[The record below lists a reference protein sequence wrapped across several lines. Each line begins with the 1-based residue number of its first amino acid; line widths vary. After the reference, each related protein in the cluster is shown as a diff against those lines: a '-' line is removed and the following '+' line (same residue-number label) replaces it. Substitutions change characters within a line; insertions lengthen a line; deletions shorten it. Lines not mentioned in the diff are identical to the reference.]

1 MTRWFARLPVR
12 KKLAAAALIVSTVT
26 VVVTLIG
33 FTLFDIGLYRT
44 RAVEDVE
51 TLAGIVAENSA
62 AAVAFMDQPAAA
74 QTLAT
79 VRLREAVL
87 RACLYL
93 ESGELFA
100 SYQRDGSLVCPL
112 NAVPLAEGVFN
123 IAATVPI
130 LWDNQ
135 TWGTVYVERDFEWI
149 YQRMAIAA
157 AAGAAM
163 LLVVS
168 GLTFGLSRRLT
179 HHVSGPITRLAAE
192 AKSVGTSGYATPDI
206 PAGED
211 EVGDLVRAFNSMAV
225 RVRDANE
232 GLVREIDE
240 RKKVEAEREILLE
253 RERETSRLK
262 DEFVATVSH
271 ELRTPLSAIVGWTQ
285 VLENARLD
293 QETLDKAIG
302 VIAKNARLQARII
315 DDLVDVSRIGTGKLH
330 LLRENL
336 DLRTPVEAGV
346 DLARSAAVRKGVR
359 IQMHLPPWPLPVKG
373 DGDRLCQVVENL
385 VSNAV
390 KFSEGGG
397 LVSVVAHDRGPVYEI
412 EVTDQ
417 GVGIAPAVLPHVF
430 DRFRQADSTTTRRH
444 GGLGLGLAIVK
455 EVTELHG
462 GSVSAASPGEGLGS
476 SFRVRL
482 PAAIEV
488 PSPKEEPRRDMR
500 EQARLDG
507 VQVLAVDDNTDAL
520 DVMALGLRAVGAT
533 VRTATSGEA
542 ALEAWE
548 VDPPDILLCDLA
560 MPEMDGFDV
569 LARIRQLE
577 GERDRHTAAI
587 AVSAHA
593 TQEHRRRSLA
603 AGFARHVAK
612 PYQISDLVRAVSAA
626 LNGLTEDGRM
636 TGKGA

>member
-1 MTRWFARLPVR
+1 MKRWFAHLPVG

-62 AAVAFMDQPAAA
+62 AAVVFLDQPAAA

-93 ESGELFA
+93 ASGELFA
-100 SYQRDGSLVCPL
+100 SYQRDGSLFCPL
-112 NAVPLAEGVFN
+112 ESVPVAEGLFN
-123 IAATVPI
+123 IAAAVPI

-135 TWGTVYVERDFEWI
+135 TWGTVYVERDFAWI
-149 YQRMAIAA
+149 YQRLAIAG

-163 LLVVS
+163 LLIVS
-168 GLTFGLSRRLT
+168 GLTFSLSRRLS
-179 HHVSGPITRLAAE
+179 HNISGPISRLAAE
-192 AKSVGTSGYATPDI
+192 AKGVGTSGYAIPDI

-211 EVGDLVRAFNSMAV
+211 EVGDLVRAFRSMSV
-225 RVRDANE
+225 RVRDAND

-240 RKKVEAEREILLE
+240 RKKIEAEREVLLE

-271 ELRTPLSAIVGWTQ
+271 ELRTPLSAIMGWTQ
-285 VLENARLD
+285 VLETARLD
-293 QETLDKAIG
+293 QQTLDKAIN

-346 DLARSAAVRKGVR
+346 DLAKSAAARKGVR
-359 IQMHLPPWPLPVKG
+359 IDMRLPSWALPVKG

-390 KFSEGGG
+390 KFSEGGS
-397 LVSVVAHDRGPVYEI
+397 LVSVVAHDRGPIYEI

-417 GVGIAPAVLPHVF
+417 GVGIAPAVLPYVF
-430 DRFRQADSTTTRRH
+430 DRFRQADSSTTRRH

-482 PAAIEV
+482 PATVDI
-488 PSPKEEPRRDMR
+488 PSPREEPRRDVG
-500 EQARLDG
+500 QPARLDG
-507 VQVLAVDDNTDAL
+507 VHVLAVDDNADAL
-520 DVMALGLRAVGAT
+520 DVLAVGLRAAGAT

-548 VDPPDILLCDLA
+548 DAPPDILLCDLA

-569 LARIRQLE
+569 LARIRELE

-593 TQEHRRRSLA
+593 TQEHRRRSIA
-603 AGFARHVAK
+603 AGFAGHVAK

-626 LNGLTEDGRM
+626 LNG
-636 TGKGA
+636 